1 MKKYMIKAIIHG
13 STKNE
18 VVEAISKEEAIGK
31 FLIKYPCNCY
41 DNIKLVQEVIK
52 VDTDSDLE

>member
-18 VVEAISKEEAIGK
+18 VVEAISKEEAIGR

-41 DNIKLVQEVIK
+41 DNIKLVKEVMKI
-52 VDTDSDLE
+52 DIDSSLE